1 MSKTPS
7 KTLQQVLDETAR
19 QRQWS
24 KSMCSQ
30 AQQAITTLN
39 RSVHAEDDYAL
50 KRQASAV
57 WSSDIHIATA
67 AWYASGLAPAT
78 IQKRLVALKCMGLP
92 VEGVKAPKDPRK
104 LKWWLRPEEEEKALV
119 WLRQFPD
126 AGNRRP
132 RGRLADHIEWTT
144 KTGLRIEETLALTP
158 LSFSADFTEVM
169 VPGLK
174 TASSQATLPISPAVG
189 ELGAQL
195 VGWPTPTTYEDLL
208 TAWNAIRS
216 LMGWPPEA
224 TLKSLRRSA
233 ARYLHYDLGMP
244 LDLVRQYLRHED
256 IATTMGY
263 LRLTGG
269 VSTADYRRY
278 LK

>member
-1 MSKTPS
+1 MSKTTS

-104 LKWWLRPEEEEKALV
+104 LKWWLRPEEEEKAIKALST
-119 WLRQFPD
+119 QQIGIEPD
-126 AGNRRP
+126 MVFA
-132 RGRLADHIEWTT
+132 LASHIRWTT
-144 KTGLRIEETLALTP
+144 KTGLRIEETLRLTER
-158 LSFSADFTEVM
+158 DFGDRTVL
-169 VPGLK
+169 VPGTK
-174 TASSQATLPISPAVG
+174 TASSQAELPLSEAAWEAHYDI
-189 ELGAQL
+189 L
-195 VGWPTPTTYEDLL
+195 VVRHDYSDLEQ
-208 TAWNAIRS
+208 AWRK
-216 LMGWPPEA
+216 LRTHMGWPPEA
-224 TLKSLRRSA
+224 TLKALRRSA

-269 VSTADYRRY
+269 VSTAEYRRY